1 MAKVLVQ
8 TFGGVVKTMDAD
20 NPAGLA
26 ETLGISLDNT
36 TINVNAKK
44 AEPNA
49 SLRDDDFVAFVTDK
63 VTSGIAQALKQI
75 RGAVCKSTAY
85 DEPLIF

>member
-26 ETLGISLDNT
+26 EALGMSLDNT

-44 AEPNA
+44 AEANTN
-49 SLRDDDFVAFVTDK
+49 LRDDDFVAFVTDK
-63 VTSGIAQALKQI
+63 VTSGLA
-75 RGAVCKSTAY
+75 
-85 DEPLIF
+85 